1 MASQA
6 FEVTPQQLMN
16 TASEL
21 EELGATYQ
29 EKITKTEEA
38 RSQMDGQWV
47 SDDSR
52 EFNRNCQECLSDMQ
66 KILDLIGQYRESL
79 KTIAKNYAEAEQ
91 RNVEIARRK

>member
-29 EKITKTEEA
+29 EKITKIEEA

-47 SDDSR
+47 SD
-52 EFNRNCQECLSDMQ
+52 EQGVQPELS
-66 KILDLIGQYRESL
+66 GVSVG
-79 KTIAKNYAEAEQ
+79 YAEDP
-91 RNVEIARRK
+91 